1 MGVGLTVMV
10 KIFGMPGQP
19 AADGVTVIVAVTG
32 ALDALMAV
40 KAIIFPLPDAASPID
55 VLLFVQLKVV
65 PLTAPEKF
73 IALVVEALH
82 KV

>member
-1 MGVGLTVMV
+1 MV
-10 KIFGMPGQP
+10 NVWAAPGQP

-32 ALDALMAV
+32 VLVKLMAV
-40 KAIIFPLPDAASPID
+40 NAGIFPLPDAAKPID

-65 PLTAPEKF
+65 PLTAPEKATRF
-73 IALVVEALH
+73 VEAPLH

>member
-1 MGVGLTVMV
+1 MV
-10 KIFGMPGQP
+10 NVCGMPGQP

-32 ALDALMAV
+32 ALVALMAV

-73 IALVVEALH
+73 IALVVAALH
-82 KV
+82 KD

>member
-1 MGVGLTVMV
+1 MV
-10 KIFGMPGQP
+10 NVCGMPGQP
-19 AADGVTVIVAVTG
+19 AADGVTDIVAVTG

-40 KAIIFPLPDAASPID
+40 KAIIFPLPDAGSPID

-73 IALVVEALH
+73 IALVVAALH
-82 KV
+82 KD

>member
-1 MGVGLTVMV
+1 MV
-10 KIFGMPGQP
+10 NVCGMPGQP

-73 IALVVEALH
+73 IALVVAALH
-82 KV
+82 KD